1 MSTEV
6 LQLGL
11 SQPLSHTL
19 DSASLHRHVAE
30 THMAQQMALP
40 NAHSDMIL
48 QSNSAEAASN
58 EHIDE
63 AEKHAEAQHGHID
76 EQSHNDG
83 MINRPHTTSSIP
95 GIGIPHNIPSET
107 MHAQAHAALLHAINT
122 AVLQHRLSQATSVL
136 AANPAANAIPLLSGL
151 TLPSATGNPFQT
163 QANSKVAP
171 PPATSNTLLPQHL
184 PIAPAPPSLTGTHR
198 VSRSLSQEERRQRR
212 LMRNRIAA
220 KECRQKKK
228 TYVMELEQR
237 IKELED
243 ENDDLRHENEEL
255 KSQLLLRD
263 ADTGKPNGVVERDS
277 LDLGHPAGETDAGK
291 APSDSRT

>member
-19 DSASLHRHVAE
+19 DSASLHRHVSE
-30 THMAQQMALP
+30 THISQQMALP
-40 NAHSDMIL
+40 NAHSDMIM
-48 QSNSAEAASN
+48 QSNSANAAPN
-58 EHIDE
+58 EQLDE
-63 AEKHAEAQHGHID
+63 AEKHAHVQHGHIE
-76 EQSHNDG
+76 EQSHDDG
-83 MINRPHTTSSIP
+83 IIHRPHTTSSIP

-107 MHAQAHAALLHAINT
+107 MQAQAHAALLHAINT
-122 AVLQHRLSQATSVL
+122 AVLQHRLSQATNVL
-136 AANPAANAIPLLSGL
+136 AASPAANGIPLLSGL
-151 TLPSATGNPFQT
+151 TLPSATVNPFQT
-163 QANSKVAP
+163 QASSKVAP

-184 PIAPAPPSLTGTHR
+184 PIAPAPPSLTATHR
-198 VSRSLSQEERRQRR
+198 VSRSLSQEDRRQRR

-255 KSQLLLRD
+255 KSQLLLKD
-263 ADTGKPNGVVERDS
+263 AYTGKSIGVVERDS
-277 LDLGHPAGETDAGK
+277 AGLGHPAREPDADGQ
-291 APSDSRT
+291 ASFR